1 MVEANKLK
9 QKKYRQANQQF
20 IIEGFHLVEEAY
32 KAGLL
37 EMVFSLEKPAFKDVE
52 TYIVNEEIIKKLSD
66 VQSPQ
71 GIIGVCKMKEKE
83 AVQGKIVLLDRL
95 QDPGNMGTLI
105 RSAVAFGFN
114 TMVIDQCVDIYNPKV
129 IRATQGAL
137 FKMNIIEE
145 NILSFMDNHKHIE
158 FLATDLSSVIHLE
171 DLEVRSDNLGIILG
185 NEGNGVRKEIIDASD
200 LIFKLKMQNMESLNA
215 GVAGSIIMYYL
226 GGAQ

>member
-1 MVEANKLK
+1 
-9 QKKYRQANQQF
+9 
-20 IIEGFHLVEEAY
+20 
-32 KAGLL
+32 
-37 EMVFSLEKPAFKDVE
+37 MVFSLEKPAFKDVE

>member
-1 MVEANKLK
+1 
-9 QKKYRQANQQF
+9 
-20 IIEGFHLVEEAY
+20 
-32 KAGLL
+32 
-37 EMVFSLEKPAFKDVE
+37 MVFSLKKPAFKDVE